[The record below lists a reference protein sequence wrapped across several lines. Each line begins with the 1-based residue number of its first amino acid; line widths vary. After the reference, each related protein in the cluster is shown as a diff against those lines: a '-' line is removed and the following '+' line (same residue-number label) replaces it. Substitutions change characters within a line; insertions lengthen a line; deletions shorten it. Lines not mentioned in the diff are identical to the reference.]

1 MTQQDFNC
9 HNPAS
14 NPTGDIPP
22 THYKVFMCDWKGRIP
37 TAFHGTWNL
46 VSAPPGMCE
55 DYPLTPTAVTF
66 TKTTL
71 DCEDSSFYQA
81 APRTSPLPQVPFVV
95 AIIDPLVYEYRTL
108 SEQAKDG
115 VAILGDATAGPTG
128 DTPTGIDCSAT
139 TFTMNENFNNMDCKF
154 TISLTGVSF

>member
-9 HNPAS
+9 YNPAS
-14 NPTGDIPP
+14 NPTGDVPP
-22 THYKVFMCDWKGRIP
+22 THYKVFMCDWKGKIP
-37 TAFHGTWNL
+37 VAFHGTWNL

-55 DYPLTPTAVTF
+55 DFPLTPTGVTF
-66 TKTTL
+66 TRTTL
-71 DCEDSSFYQA
+71 DCEDSAFYA
-81 APRTSPLPQVPFVV
+81 APFREPPVPFVV

-108 SEQAKDG
+108 SEQAMDG
-115 VAILGDATAGPTG
+115 VAILGNPTSGPTG
-128 DTPTGIDCSAT
+128 DPPTGAGCSAT